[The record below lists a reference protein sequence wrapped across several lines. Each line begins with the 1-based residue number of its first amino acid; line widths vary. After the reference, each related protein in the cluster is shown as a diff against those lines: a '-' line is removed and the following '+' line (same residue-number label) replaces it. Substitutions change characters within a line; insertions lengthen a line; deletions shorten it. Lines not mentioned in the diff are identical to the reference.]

1 MRINLS
7 SNMNFQGLW
16 ESKINRYRGSD
27 RNFPHTVIDAKVST
41 YRPFKDEEI
50 TPELQDKIEQEKS
63 YYCKYWSNVNYYSY
77 TEKDIQFLKTVLGKP
92 LEFTEEEYKNLSTTL
107 KNAKRKLQTLRETI
121 PQLENMVKY
130 VNNKSLK
137 DSYSAILEKAKED
150 LKNTSNEIR
159 KLEEITDKYLENN
172 PFEQIKTERTQNHEY
187 TELPKWRTE
196 EVAQDVNWE
205 RKLPQW

>member
-1 MRINLS
+1 MTRIA
-7 SNMNFQGLW
+7 
-16 ESKINRYRGSD
+16 
-27 RNFPHTVIDAKVST
+27 IDAMGGDHA
-41 YRPFKDEEI
+41 PHEI
-50 TPELQDKIEQEKS
+50 IEGAVWAASEYGVALELVGKQDKIEQEKS

-107 KNAKRKLQTLRETI
+107 KNAKRKLQTLRETS